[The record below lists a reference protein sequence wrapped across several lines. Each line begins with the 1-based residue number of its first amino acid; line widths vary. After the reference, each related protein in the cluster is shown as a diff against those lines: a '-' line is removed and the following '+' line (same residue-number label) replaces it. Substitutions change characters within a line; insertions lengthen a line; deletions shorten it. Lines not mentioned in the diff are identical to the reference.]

1 MTEQLAAYDKPLPAM
16 TGLTKEFY
24 DWCAKG
30 ELRFQRC
37 KCCGAWR
44 HIPRE
49 ICAECSSFDWEW
61 AQSSGRGTVF
71 TWTVVERAL
80 HPAFGKAT
88 PYAPVVV
95 ELEGG
100 VRLLTQL
107 TDVPP
112 AELKIDMP
120 VQVDFKAVTDGV
132 TLPYFRRA

>member
-1 MTEQLAAYDKPLPAM
+1 MTETAYNKPLPLLE
-16 TGLTKEFY
+16 GLTKEFY

-37 KCCGAWR
+37 TDCGTWR

-49 ICAECSSFDWEW
+49 ICPRCSSFKWEW
-61 AQSSGRGTVF
+61 AKSSGQGTVY

-80 HPAFGKAT
+80 HPAFATST
-88 PYAPVVV
+88 PYAPVVI

-107 TDVPP
+107 SDIAPKD
-112 AELKIDMP
+112 LQIGMP
-120 VQVDFKAVTDGV
+120 VVVDFKAVTPEV
-132 TLPYFRRA
+132 TLPYFKRA

>member
-1 MTEQLAAYDKPLPAM
+1 MTETSYNKPLPLLE
-16 TGLTKEFY
+16 GLTKEFY

-37 KCCGAWR
+37 QDCGSWR

-49 ICAECSSFDWEW
+49 ICPSCSSFNWEW
-61 AQSSGRGTVF
+61 AKSSGQGTVY

-80 HPAFGKAT
+80 HPAFATST

-107 TDVPP
+107 SNVAPQD
-112 AELKIDMP
+112 LKIGMP
-120 VQVDFKAVTDGV
+120 VVLDLKAVTPEV
-132 TLPYFRRA
+132 TLPYFKRA

>member
-1 MTEQLAAYDKPLPAM
+1 MTELAYDKPLPKM
-16 TGLTKEFY
+16 DGMTKEFY
-24 DWCAKG
+24 DWCGKG

-37 KCCGAWR
+37 KCCGTWR
-44 HIPRE
+44 HVPRE

-61 AQSSGRGTVF
+61 AQSSGRGTVY

-80 HPAFGKAT
+80 HPAFGKST

-107 TDVPP
+107 TDVAP
-112 AELKIDMP
+112 AELKIGMP
-120 VQVDFKAVTDGV
+120 VQVDFKAVTPEI
-132 TLPYFRRA
+132 TLPYFKRA